1 MLWTPGLCQ
10 CVIFR
15 SIYHFSMK
23 VTLAADLAADLSSE
37 GGEVTA
43 KLNTDQWVVVRQ
55 YHHSFHTTP
64 HILNQVRVSGV
75 RTVIVL
81 LNQRNLNLMEVIKY
95 SLP

>member
-1 MLWTPGLCQ
+1 
-10 CVIFR
+10 
-15 SIYHFSMK
+15 MK

-55 YHHSFHTTP
+55 AAPQFSYHSTY
-64 HILNQVRVSGV
+64 ISNQVRVSGV

-95 SLP
+95 FLP

>member
-1 MLWTPGLCQ
+1 MLLAPGLWQ
-10 CVIFR
+10 CDICR
-15 SIYHFSMK
+15 SIYRFSMK

-55 YHHSFHTTP
+55 AAPQFSYHSTY
-64 HILNQVRVSGV
+64 INQVRVSGV

-81 LNQRNLNLMEVIKY
+81 LNQRNLNLMEVMKY
-95 SLP
+95 FLP